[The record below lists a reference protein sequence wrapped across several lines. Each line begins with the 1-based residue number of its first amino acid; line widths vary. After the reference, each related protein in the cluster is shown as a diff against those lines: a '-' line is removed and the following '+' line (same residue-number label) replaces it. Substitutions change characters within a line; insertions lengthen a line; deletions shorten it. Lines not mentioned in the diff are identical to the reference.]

1 MSRTHVTSS
10 KRWLPGIVPPF
21 LFVLAIFA
29 GACDF
34 QILESPEVPRWG
46 ISLTIPLVDT
56 TYSFAGLVDSQTIFQ
71 DTATKDLQIEFSGEL
86 DTTSIDS
93 SFLEIALPPEATPSP
108 ISESVTAPNAAD
120 FFSPVSE
127 AATIT
132 LPLDSLMQEF
142 NPIVFSGVNF
152 PLGTDYTIPQS
163 VWNDNI
169 AGQPLDETQGPYV
182 IIDTVAVKQ
191 ATDFIKT
198 IRYVQLSSVATS
210 EFITGVATPDFPT
223 SVDSITIRATSGAY
237 FDIIHQTNTL
247 APSGT
252 FNQTTDMRSDSLGS
266 EFAISIGMQL
276 PTVVGDVLIPQ
287 GTDPRIVISINLTV
301 GGVDSLAITTNRIS
315 LVQAPPDPLP
325 LPADIEINE
334 GLLRSGVVAPVN
346 QISLSN
352 LGTSLPFD
360 ILFQVTF
367 PNFDAPAAGSD
378 SLVFGP
384 DTLSAGQPLLNR
396 DVSIEGYTFRNP
408 AEDGPINAFEYELV
422 MDILEKDVVLPLDG
436 SSLGDFVA
444 EFSMGDLYFESIDG
458 NFHIEFPTV
467 PTTIENIPTG
477 FAGFQFGRLALGLL
491 LKNEI
496 DLPVRLDLALT
507 GRTFEGDSI
516 TVVIKAPINYPSAP
530 SAPADNGDTATTL
543 IVLDEKAV
551 STYWLTEGATTI
563 GAAWDSTIVTSG
575 NGGTIVDVMNLPPD
589 IIEVGG
595 NAVVKG
601 RGVVE
606 AGKGVWGTFE
616 LKAPFAFI
624 LPEEIRIL
632 PVNLLTL
639 PTLAPATRENIKT
652 ALLSAS
658 LTSRVVTNFPF
669 GGNISMLVSDSNLF
683 TLSFDKLDAIAAGFP
698 DTVVKQDT
706 TIVYNTVQEAL
717 AADSIFSIDHVVYY
731 PETVVAGSP
740 TSPQAT
746 TARKVEF
753 FANAT
758 DTVPTFWIGRMFQM
772 ELPLPQS
779 VDSDGYVVTPGDST
793 MVVNLDKEQV
803 GWIAGDS
810 TLYMK
815 PYITFYATPGV
826 RSVQT
831 TNTIGFTS
839 YITFDM
845 SSDILIEEE
854 PLDTIIVATAPD
866 DTTVYVD
873 STVVIDLGDVFSH
886 NTLSITDK
894 NLDISATSG
903 HPGVVAVGRIYTAGT
918 TRNLELTGV
927 GSGTAKITLTAN
939 DNETTPVST
948 PFYVT
953 VIEVAPSPGP
963 SSVPFPDGWRFSK
976 GRSR

>member
-1 MSRTHVTSS
+1 MTSS

-56 TYSFAGLVDSQTIFQ
+56 TYSFAGIVDSQTIFQ
-71 DTATKDLQIEFSGEL
+71 DPATKDLQIEFSGEL

-93 SFLEIALPPEATPSP
+93 SFLEIALPSEATPSP
-108 ISESVTAPNAAD
+108 ISESVTAPVAAD
-120 FFSPVSE
+120 FFTPMAETVLVAIKLSDLLSDAGVLVSLPSLFDVPISKELWDNMAGSPVDQVE
-127 AATIT
+127 
-132 LPLDSLMQEF
+132 
-142 NPIVFSGVNF
+142 
-152 PLGTDYTIPQS
+152 
-163 VWNDNI
+163 
-169 AGQPLDETQGPYV
+169 GPYQ
-182 IIDTVAVKQ
+182 IIDTTAML
-191 ATDFIKT
+191 ASNNFIKRF
-198 IRYVQLSSVATS
+198 RYVELDGTPLSSSFYTNVISDSFPTVIDTVSLALS
-210 EFITGVATPDFPT
+210 ATPL
-223 SVDSITIRATSGAY
+223 SVVHETIALA
-237 FDIIHQTNTL
+237 TNTND
-247 APSGT
+247 A
-252 FNQTTDMRSDSLGS
+252 QTTDLASEKLGS
-266 EFAISIGMQL
+266 SMSVGIHVAL
-276 PTVVGDVLIPQ
+276 PPAGAGGVIIKA
-287 GTDPRIVISINLTV
+287 GTDPGITLEMILEI
-301 GGVDSLAITTNRIS
+301 GGVDSLGITTARTS
-315 LVQAPPDPLP
+315 LIPTPPDPLP
-325 LPADIEINE
+325 LPGDIEIN
-334 GLLRSGVVAPVN
+334 SGVLRTGVPPSVNEISYDLTTGTGPVP
-346 QISLSN
+346 
-352 LGTSLPFD
+352 PFD

-367 PNFDAPAAGSD
+367 PNFSSTPAGTD
-378 SLVFGP
+378 SLILGP
-384 DTLSAGQPLLNR
+384 DTLSATNPVVSR
-396 DVSIEGYTFRNP
+396 TASIEGYTFHNP
-408 AEDGPINAFEYELV
+408 GGSGPLSAFEYELV
-422 MDILEKDVVLPLDG
+422 AEILEKDVVLPLDG
-436 SSLGDFVA
+436 SSLG
-444 EFSMGDLYFESIDG
+444 ELQTTFSMGDLYFESIDG

-477 FAGFQFGRLALGLL
+477 FAGFQFGRLALRLL

-507 GRTFEGDSI
+507 GKTFEGDSI
-516 TVVIKAPINYPSAP
+516 TVVIDAPINYPSAP
-530 SAPADNGDTATTL
+530 SAPAGNGDTATTL
-543 IVLDEKAV
+543 IVLDENAV
-551 STYWLTEGATTI
+551 STYWLTEGETTI
-563 GAAWDSTIVTSG
+563 SAAWDSTIVTSG
-575 NGGTIVDVMNLPPD
+575 SGGTIVDVMNLPPD
-589 IIEVGG
+589 IILVGG
-595 NAVVKG
+595 NAVIQG
-601 RGVVE
+601 QGVVE
-606 AGKGVWGTFE
+606 AGKGVWGTFD
-616 LKAPFAFI
+616 LKAPFAFV

-639 PTLAPATRENIKT
+639 PPLAPATRENIKT

-683 TLSFDKLDAIAAGFP
+683 TISFDKLDAIAAGFP

-779 VDSDGYVVTPGDST
+779 VDSNGYVVTPGDST

-815 PYITFYATPGV
+815 PYITFYATPGI

-873 STVVIDLGDVFSH
+873 STLVIDLGDVFSH

-939 DNETTPVST
+939 DNETTPVLTS
-948 PFYVT
+948 FYVT

-963 SSVPFPDGWRFSK
+963 SSGPFPDGGRFSK